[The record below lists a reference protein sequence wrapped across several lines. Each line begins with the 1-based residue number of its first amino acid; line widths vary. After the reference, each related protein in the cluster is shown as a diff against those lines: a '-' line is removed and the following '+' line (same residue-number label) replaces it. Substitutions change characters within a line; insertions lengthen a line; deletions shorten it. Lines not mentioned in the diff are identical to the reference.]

1 MHSPGA
7 RRLMLFAIK
16 SVHSIAFLVI
26 ASAIVVVLVDGLR
39 GRPRRRTGL
48 SAGIALAECAV
59 FAGNGFVCPLTP
71 VAERYGAERGSVSDI
86 FLPDWLARNLT
97 WISGSMLI
105 AGLVLNGWGILRPAR
120 PGAERLAFGMSA
132 GRHGSLATRA
142 IQRLR
147 RSADRMAFQPWSPRG
162 PDRRSER

>member
-1 MHSPGA
+1 MA
-7 RRLMLFAIK
+7 RRFMLFAIK
-16 SVHSIAFLVI
+16 SIHSIAFLVI
-26 ASAIVVVLVDGLR
+26 ASSIVVVLVDGLR

-97 WISGSMLI
+97 WISGSMLV
-105 AGLVLNGWGILRPAR
+105 AGLVLNGRTLLGP
-120 PGAERLAFGMSA
+120 S
-132 GRHGSLATRA
+132 
-142 IQRLR
+142 R
-147 RSADRMAFQPWSPRG
+147 RSPERPERPVPRA
-162 PDRRSER
+162 RTTR